1 MTASA
6 FAAAVTRW
14 PLLARMDVRRERIIT
29 PVTVVLF
36 VAIGLSTG
44 ATIAA
49 MEGDPAQAISLRV
62 AAGTNAA
69 FKFLLGNVPQ
79 SESLAALT
87 SWRAGLFMI
96 AALGVCAA
104 MTVVRLTRKEEE
116 AGRTE
121 LVLAGAVGSVAPVV
135 AAVSVAIGFVL
146 VTSAA
151 MAATLL
157 IAPGGD
163 FVSLLAVFAQYASTG
178 VAAVGLALV
187 AAEVFPNSSIANR
200 AASGVVMAG
209 YVLRGVADTVDGL
222 GWLRWTSPIGWA
234 EEIAPFDKNN
244 FWPAL
249 ASVGMLA
256 VGLAV
261 AAAVRRRRD
270 LGGGLVAD
278 RAGRATAPGL
288 RSTFALA
295 WRLDCSTIASWAIG
309 IASYGVIVGI
319 VTNQV
324 EALAGTNQTVTDFL
338 KSAGTNGTLTQI
350 FLSTMTAFLV
360 VASVGAGVSLLTR
373 WRSEE
378 TSGRMEMLLANP
390 VSRSRYFAAQ
400 TTMIG
405 VAVLVALIAAPAA
418 IVLGAGL
425 SGVGWATS
433 AQTAFGVA
441 AASIPAVAATM
452 MLAVACFAYRG
463 RLAVVG
469 WPLLLA
475 SWLLGPFGT
484 MLGLPQWVRDISP
497 FTHVPM
503 IPLQPVTVLPLLV
516 PAVVAAV
523 FGMLAWRWW
532 NRRDLG

>member
-1 MTASA
+1 MSTV
-6 FAAAVTRW
+6 VTRW
-14 PLLARMDVRRERIIT
+14 PLLAWMDVRRERLIAPI
-29 PVTVVLF
+29 TVVLF

-49 MEGDPAQAISLRV
+49 MKNDPAQAATLRV

-69 FKFLLGNVPQ
+69 FKFLLGNVPV

-104 MTVVRLTRKEEE
+104 MMVVRWTRKEEE

-121 LVLAGAVGSVAPVV
+121 LVLAGAVGPVAPVL
-135 AAVSVAIGFVL
+135 AAVSVTIGFVA

-157 IAPGGD
+157 IAPGAD

-178 VAAVGLALV
+178 LAAIGLALV
-187 AAEVFPNSSIANR
+187 AAEVFPSSSMANR
-200 AASGVVMAG
+200 AAAGVIMAG

-234 EEIAPFDKNN
+234 EAIAPFDKNN

-249 ASVGMLA
+249 ASIAMLA

-261 AAAVRRRRD
+261 AAGVRRRRD

-278 RAGRATAPGL
+278 RPGAATARSL

-295 WRLDCSTIASWAIG
+295 WRLDRSTIASWAVG
-309 IASYGVIVGI
+309 IAAYGVIVGI

-324 EALAGTNQTVTDFL
+324 EALAGTNKTVTDFL
-338 KSAGTNGTLTQI
+338 KSAGTDGTLTQI

-360 VASVGAGVSLLTR
+360 VASVGAGVALLMR

-378 TSGRMEMLLANP
+378 TSGRMEMVLSNP

-400 TTMIG
+400 TAVIG
-405 VAVLVALIAAPAA
+405 VAVLVALLSAPAA
-418 IVLGAGL
+418 VVLGAGL

-441 AASIPAVAATM
+441 AASIPAAAATM
-452 MLAVACFAYRG
+452 LLAVAAFAYRG
-463 RLAVVG
+463 RLAVLG
-469 WPLLLA
+469 WPLLVA

-484 MLGLPQWVRDISP
+484 MLGLPQWVRNISP

-503 IPLQPVTVLPLLV
+503 IPMQPVTMLPLLV
-516 PAVVAAV
+516 PAVVSV
-523 FGMLAWRWW
+523 VLGVLAWRWW
-532 NRRDLG
+532 DRRDLG